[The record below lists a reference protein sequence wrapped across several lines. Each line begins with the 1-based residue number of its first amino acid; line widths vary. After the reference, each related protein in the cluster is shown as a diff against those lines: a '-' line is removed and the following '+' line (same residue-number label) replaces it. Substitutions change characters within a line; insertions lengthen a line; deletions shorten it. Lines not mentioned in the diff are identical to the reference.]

1 MLHASQNIVPGGG
14 REKDLLAEMLLQV
27 NSAQIYSASPAQQRL
42 WFLDQMQEGG
52 GTAYNVHV
60 GLSLKGSLDR
70 HVLQEALQEIV
81 NRHDAFR
88 TAFRLEGDKLLQL
101 VTEAYSADI
110 PFSDVTSEAKPYPAA
125 YEIAQHEID
134 QPFDL
139 SKAPLF
145 RVRLIR
151 ISPDEHVFLCT
162 MHHIVTDAGSLQLF
176 AKELAVLYDAFADGR
191 PSPLPPLPIR
201 YGDFSEWQLECF
213 QTGAVE
219 QQVAYWKNKLEG
231 APPFLELPADAPRP
245 SEQTFEGTV
254 EIGAIPS
261 PVIDR
266 IKTLAARFKATPF
279 MLELAAFKIL
289 LCRYSRRHDVVV
301 GVPVSGRNRIET
313 EGLIGFFVNTLV
325 TRDDLSGN
333 PTFSKLAE
341 QVRETMLGA
350 FSNADVPF
358 EKVVEILQPE
368 RSLGHNPIFQ
378 VMFATIKSA
387 VRSQKFGNLTA
398 APYIVDTESSIFDLT
413 MTVIE
418 GIDGRWWAQ
427 IEYNLDL
434 FSQERIV
441 RMLDD
446 YNALLKGIVANPDA
460 RILDLPIPSMPGPV
474 DLPTVASIRVPR
486 KQNQQAIRTANIV
499 SSRRTD
505 PLDADQALLLKLWEE
520 VLGVPDLGIDDS
532 FFHAGGHSLLAAR
545 LINRIY
551 ETTGKQIPVSAIFRA
566 PTIAEF
572 APLLRKNIAPQ
583 PDPILVPLQK
593 GDGVIP
599 FFAIASPGTD
609 TFGLSLLARHVAEDQ
624 SVYKL
629 QGSGPISGGRPFTKN
644 ELRALAQQYLAAMRL
659 VQSHGPYCL
668 GGMCE
673 GVLIAQEIILTLE
686 AEGEEVGLFAI
697 FDTWVLE
704 NSQIPALWAIDY
716 YRQRFQL
723 FRGLPREE
731 QRNTIK
737 RAVKRL
743 FFKNGKSA
751 GSGWNQAYWPGDNF
765 QYPRFQAPVLLFKRA
780 RQPYY
785 YIRDREMGWGAR
797 SRSGVEIHELECGH
811 ADILRQPHVEV
822 LGQILTAR
830 LQEIK
835 DREARSDSEFPA
847 SD

>member
-1 MLHASQNIVPGGG
+1 MLHASQNIGPGGG
-14 REKDLLAEMLLQV
+14 RDKDLLADLLLQV
-27 NSAQIYSASPAQQRL
+27 NSTHAYSASLAQQRL
-42 WFLDQMQEGG
+42 WFLDQLQEGS
-52 GTAYNVHV
+52 TAYNVHV
-60 GLSLKGSLDR
+60 GLSLKGALDR
-70 HVLQEALQEIV
+70 GALQEAVQEIV

-88 TAFRLEGDKLLQL
+88 TAFRLEADRLLQL
-101 VTEAYSADI
+101 VTEAYSSRI
-110 PFSDVTSEAKPYPAA
+110 PLTDVSHEAAPYPVA
-125 YEIAQHEID
+125 YRIAQHEID

-151 ISPDEHVFLCT
+151 IAPEEHVFLCT

-176 AKELAVLYDAFADGR
+176 AKELAQLYDAFTNGR

-201 YGDFSEWQLECF
+201 YGDYSEWQLDSF
-213 QTGAVE
+213 QSGANE
-219 QQVAYWKNKLEG
+219 QQVAYWKSKLQS
-231 APPFLELPADAPRP
+231 APPFLELPADASRP
-245 SEQTFEGTV
+245 AEQTFKGTV
-254 EIGAIPS
+254 EIGPIPS
-261 PVIDR
+261 PIIDR
-266 IKTLAARFKATPF
+266 IQTLAARFRATPF
-279 MLELAAFKIL
+279 MLELAAFKTL
-289 LCRYSRRHDVVV
+289 LYRYSRQHDVVV

-333 PTFSKLAE
+333 PTFPKLVE
-341 QVRETMLGA
+341 RVRETMLGA

-358 EKVVEILQPE
+358 EKVVEVLQPE

-387 VRSQKFGNLTA
+387 VRSQEFGNLTA
-398 APYIVDTESSIFDLT
+398 SPYIVDTETSIFDMT

-427 IEYNLDL
+427 IEYNMDL

-441 RMLDD
+441 RMLSD
-446 YNALLKGIVANPDA
+446 YSALLKGIVSNPEA
-460 RILDLPIPSMPGPV
+460 RILDLSIPSMPGAA
-474 DLPTVASIRVPR
+474 DLPTAPEAPKRAQP
-486 KQNQQAIRTANIV
+486 AIRSTDIV

-505 PLDADQALLLKLWEE
+505 PVDAERALLLKLWEE
-520 VLGVPDLGIDDS
+520 ILGTPGLGIHDS

-551 ETTGKQIPVSAIFRA
+551 DTTGKQIPVSAIFRA

-572 APLLRKNIAPQ
+572 APLLRENIVSQ
-583 PDPILVPLQK
+583 PEPIFLALQE
-593 GDGVIP
+593 GDGDIP
-599 FFAIASPGTD
+599 FFAVASPGTD
-609 TFGLSLLARHVAEDQ
+609 TFGLSLLARHMAQDQ

-629 QGSGPISGGRPFTKN
+629 QGLEPIAAGRPFSKD
-644 ELRALAQQYLAAMRL
+644 ELRTLAQKYVAAMRS
-659 VQSHGPYCL
+659 VQPHGPYCL

-686 AEGEEVGLFAI
+686 AQGEEIGLFAI

-716 YRQRFQL
+716 YRQRFHL

-731 QRNTIK
+731 RRATIK
-737 RAVKRL
+737 RAIKRL
-743 FFKNGKSA
+743 LFKNGESS
-751 GSGWNQAYWPGDNF
+751 GSGWNHAYWPGEDF
-765 QYPRFQAPVLLFKRA
+765 EDPRFQAPVLLFKRA

-797 SRSGVEIHELECGH
+797 SASGVEIHELECGH

-835 DREARSDSEFPA
+835 DREAQADSEFPA